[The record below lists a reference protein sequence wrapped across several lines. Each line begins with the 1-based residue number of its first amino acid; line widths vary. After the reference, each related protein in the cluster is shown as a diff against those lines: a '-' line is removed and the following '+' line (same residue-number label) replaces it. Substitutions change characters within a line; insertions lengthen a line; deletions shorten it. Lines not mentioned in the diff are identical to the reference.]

1 MGRFGPR
8 RAIALCD
15 MICSAKQDRESPAR
29 TPAGFFHVPKKEAQ
43 SMLLHVDSVK
53 YKIKPTDSEIG
64 RLKVRFTQA
73 RTVKDLTAEQIA
85 ACLTA
90 GQTVQPGVCPYSEET
105 RKKGNKGT
113 VKEDFT
119 RQTVFMDDI
128 DNKTPDAELETPA
141 HVAEVLTAHHLKAAF
156 MYPTFN
162 STPDKLR
169 FRFAVVSDEEF
180 TDKDERDRVQAAL
193 IALFPQSDAGCTN
206 ADRMFFGTNQGLI
219 DGCTD
224 FEAVCRKADLLAL
237 ADAMNIPAQPDA
249 KPKAPAVDKPAKPMA
264 AKADGAKFGQTIP
277 TGQRHATLVKFAA
290 TVLTKYGVTEQA
302 QEAFIQRAAQC
313 EEPLPQSET
322 EKIWRDACAY
332 YERSIATNPD
342 YLPPTEYAARQFMDD
357 IEPSDYTDVGQAKV
371 LIAQY
376 GDRLRY
382 SAATKW
388 LVFDGTK
395 WNESELQAQAMA
407 QELTE
412 RQLAAARKR
421 LKEAR
426 AVYDAAMEADD
437 SDKAKE
443 AREDVNAAMRY
454 RSFVLAQRKTS
465 RIAACLTEARPT
477 VEIAVSELDK
487 DGLLLNTPGGT
498 VDLRTG
504 KLRPHAPF
512 DYCTKITTVAP
523 SREGMEEW
531 LAFLDRL
538 TCGDKALQDYLQE
551 LSGAEAVGGVYKEQ
565 AEIAHGRGGN
575 GKSTFFN
582 VKARVMGSYYCGIS
596 SEILTTNCRKN
607 KSPELAE
614 LRGKRLVIAAELEE
628 GTRFDTAVLK
638 KLCSTDPITAEKKYK
653 DTFTFLPTHTLV
665 LYTNH
670 LPKVGTNDA
679 GTWDRLVVI
688 PFKARFRGM
697 QGEIMNYAE
706 YLAEHCGGA
715 VLTWIIE
722 GARRFI
728 ADRFHI
734 EQPACVRATIAEYR
748 DDNDWLSAFLEEY
761 CDMSPEFQE
770 RAGDLYDA
778 YRTHCANKHEW
789 ARGAGDFKA
798 GLTGAGYGWR
808 KTANGAFY
816 YGLKLKS
823 EFEPVVPL

>member
-1 MGRFGPR
+1 
-8 RAIALCD
+8 
-15 MICSAKQDRESPAR
+15 
-29 TPAGFFHVPKKEAQ
+29 
-43 SMLLHVDSVK
+43 MLLHVDGVK

-64 RLKVRFTQA
+64 KLKVRFTQA

-90 GQTVQPGVCPYSEET
+90 GRTVQPGVCPYSDET
-105 RKKGNKGT
+105 RKKGKKGT

-128 DNKTPDAELETPA
+128 DNKTPDAEIETPA
-141 HVAEVLTAHHLKAAF
+141 HVAEVLAAHNLKAAF

-162 STPDKLR
+162 STPDKPR

-219 DGCTD
+219 DGYTD

-237 ADAMNIPAQPDA
+237 ADALNIPAQPDA
-249 KPKAPAVDKPAKPMA
+249 EPKAPIADKPAKATA
-264 AKADGAKFGQTIP
+264 AKVDGGKFGQTIP
-277 TGQRHATLVKFAA
+277 TGQRHATLVKFAS

-302 QEAFIQRAAQC
+302 HEAFMQRVAQC
-313 EEPLPQSET
+313 EEPKPESEI

-342 YLPPTEYAARQFMDD
+342 YLTPAEYAAREFMDN

-371 LIAQY
+371 FIAQY

-382 SAATKW
+382 SGATKW
-388 LVFDGTK
+388 LVFDGMK

-412 RQLAAARKR
+412 RQLADARAR
-421 LKEAR
+421 LKKAR
-426 AVYDAAMEADD
+426 AEYDAAIEADD
-437 SDKAKE
+437 TDKARE
-443 AREDVNAAMRY
+443 AKADVENAKRY
-454 RSFVLAQRKTS
+454 RSFVLAERKTS
-465 RIAACLTEARPT
+465 RIAACLTEARPA

-487 DGLLLNTPGGT
+487 DGLLLNTPGGA

-504 KLRPHAPF
+504 TIRPHDAL
-512 DYCTKITTVAP
+512 DYCTQITAVTP
-523 SREGMEEW
+523 SREGMDEW

-538 TCGDKALQDYLQE
+538 TCGDRALQDYLQE

-628 GTRFDTAVLK
+628 GTRLDTAVLK
-638 KLCSTDPITAEKKYK
+638 KLCSTDPITAEKKFK
-653 DTFTFLPTHTLV
+653 DTFTFIPTHTLI

-734 EQPACVRATIAEYR
+734 EQPACVKAAIEEYR
-748 DDNDWLSAFLEEY
+748 DDNDWLNAFLEEY
-761 CDMSPEFQE
+761 CDVSPELQE

-798 GLTGAGYGWR
+798 GLTGAGYNWR
-808 KTANGAFY
+808 KTMNGAFY

-823 EFEPVVPL
+823 EFEPIVPL